1 MGKELKPHTQK
12 KFAKKTPSLAELKFI
27 RAYAKLGS
35 YTAASRLAY
44 PNAHTPHV
52 YGYVVANRPHV
63 KPYIDKIKQSVLDQ
77 VDDVMIYNRFEEIY
91 NNTLFKKIIVKKK
104 RIAENAVYEEEQE
117 VDQTPLALQALKG
130 IAQFK
135 RAADAENNQQGPMTV
150 TITMD
155 NRILNATEQ
164 SAINHPKEDDK
175 PEVVI
180 DI

>member
-1 MGKELKPHTQK
+1 MGKELKPHTKK

-27 RAYAKLGS
+27 RAYAQLGS
-35 YTAASRLAY
+35 YTKASREAY
-44 PNAHTPHV
+44 PNANTPHV

-63 KPYIDKIKQSVLDQ
+63 KPYIDKIKQSVIDQ
-77 VDDVMIYNRFEEIY
+77 IDEAMIYTRFEEIY
-91 NNTLFKKIIVKKK
+91 NNTLFKKVIVKKT
-104 RIAENAVYEEEQE
+104 RQTETGTYEEQQE

-135 RAADAENNQQGPMTV
+135 RAADVENSQAGPMNV

-155 NRILNATEQ
+155 NRILNTAEQ
-164 SAINHPKEDDK
+164 SAINQPKKDDK
-175 PEVVI
+175 PDVVI